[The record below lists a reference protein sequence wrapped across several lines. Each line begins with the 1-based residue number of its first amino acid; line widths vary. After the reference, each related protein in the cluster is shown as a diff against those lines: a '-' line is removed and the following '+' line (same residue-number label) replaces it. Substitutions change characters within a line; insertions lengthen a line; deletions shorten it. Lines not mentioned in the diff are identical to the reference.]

1 LISRTRL
8 GIALLLLSAACGG
21 NLSGGTPLD
30 AGADASQTGSGG
42 SSGTSS
48 ATTIVSTTS
57 GSITT
62 TGTGGAGGSRVDWG
76 ACVGPGECT
85 PEYKGCCEA
94 CGVPDIHDYVGVNA
108 KYLSQFR
115 QEVCPV
121 QPPCVPC
128 VPAPRPFFAARCM
141 AGRCEAID
149 IRQVPELSK
158 CANDT
163 ECRLRKGLDCCE
175 CGASGAF
182 TSVSIYGQMALGALV
197 CPPMTGCAECAPTPP
212 ANLKAVCLMN
222 HCDLAMGL

>member
-1 LISRTRL
+1 LISRVGIVLFVLSL
-8 GIALLLLSAACGG
+8 GCGG
-21 NLSGGTPLD
+21 NLSGGAPLD

-42 SSGTSS
+42 GSG
-48 ATTIVSTTS
+48 AGITTS
-57 GSITT
+57 GSTTT
-62 TGTGGAGGSRVDWG
+62 TGSGGAGGGRVDWN
-76 ACVGPGECT
+76 ACAGPGECT

-115 QEVCPV
+115 EEVCPV
-121 QPPCVPC
+121 QLPCPPC
-128 VPAPRPFFAARCM
+128 VPAPRPFFAARCT

-158 CANDT
+158 CANDG

-175 CGASGAF
+175 CGASGDW

-197 CPPMTGCAECAPTPP
+197 CPPMTGCAECAPIPP
-212 ANLKAVCLMN
+212 ADLRAVCLMN